1 MQEKNIAVIGVGY
14 LGQYHAEKYAKIKD
28 AKLIGVV
35 DSDFER
41 AKEIAKRT
49 KTKAY
54 NDYRDIMD
62 KVDAVSIA
70 VPTSYHYEIAKDF
83 IKAGKD
89 ILLEKPIT
97 TTVEE
102 ADEIV
107 ALAEENG
114 VIFQVGHLE
123 RFNPAVTA
131 TADIIK
137 NPRFIESHRLSF
149 FKERGVDVDVIL
161 DLMIHDIDIILSVV
175 KSKIVNISS
184 IGIPVISSNIDIANA
199 RLEFENGCAAN
210 ITASRVSREQ
220 LRKTR
225 FFQHNTYISLDYH
238 KQKVDVFKKT
248 NKTMNG
254 YPLIEEEHI
263 NVEKKDALYD
273 QLSTFVDCIINRKE
287 PPVTGKDG
295 RDALKVAINV
305 MNHINKTLIS

>member
-14 LGQYHAEKYAKIKD
+14 LGQFHAEKYAKIKE
-28 AKLIGVV
+28 ANLVAVV
-35 DSDFER
+35 DSDFQR
-41 AKEIAKRT
+41 AKEVARHT

-54 NDYRDIMD
+54 SDYKDIID
-62 KVDAVSIA
+62 KVDAVSIV

-83 IKAGKD
+83 IKAEKD

-97 TTVEE
+97 TTLDEAEE
-102 ADEIV
+102 LI

-137 NPRFIESHRLSF
+137 NPKFIESHRLSF
-149 FKERGVDVDVIL
+149 FKEIGADVDVIL

-175 KSKIVNISS
+175 KSKIISISS

-199 RLEFENGCAAN
+199 RIEFENGCAAN
-210 ITASRVSREQ
+210 VTASRVSREQ
-220 LRKTR
+220 MRKIR

-238 KQKVDVFKKT
+238 NQKVDVFKKT
-248 NKTMNG
+248 NKIVNG
-254 YPLIEEEHI
+254 FPVIKEEHV
-263 NVEKKDALYD
+263 NVEKKDALYEE
-273 QLSTFVDCIINRKE
+273 LATFVDCIINRKE
-287 PPVTGKDG
+287 PLVTGKDG
-295 RDALKVAINV
+295 RDALRVAINV
-305 MNHINKTLIS
+305 MNHIKKTLVS